1 MKSYHI
7 SSFVKSMK
15 KNYIIREG
23 DLLIFSLVPDNA
35 SKSTILFIRT
45 FTNFLISTVTGRK
58 R

>member
-1 MKSYHI
+1 
-7 SSFVKSMK
+7 MK